1 MVRNRHLAKSISDAG
16 WATFCQWL
24 KYFGEKYGRVTVAVP
39 PHYTSQ
45 NCSNCGKTVKKS
57 LSVRT
62 HHCPHCGYIED
73 RDVNAAKNILQRGL
87 ATQGHWESHT
97 LGESDPLGSLEQS
110 CELTVGL

>member
-1 MVRNRHLAKSISDAG
+1 
-16 WATFCQWL
+16 
-24 KYFGEKYGRVTVAVP
+24 
-39 PHYTSQ
+39 
-45 NCSNCGKTVKKS
+45 

-62 HHCPHCGYIED
+62 HNCPHCGYIED

-110 CELTVGL
+110 CGLMVGL